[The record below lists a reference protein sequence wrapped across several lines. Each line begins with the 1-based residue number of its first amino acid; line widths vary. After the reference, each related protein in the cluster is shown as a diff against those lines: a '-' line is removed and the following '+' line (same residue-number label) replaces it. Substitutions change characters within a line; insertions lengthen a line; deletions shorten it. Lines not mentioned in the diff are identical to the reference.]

1 MSQIL
6 SVGLGEAVV
15 SKDPQAVLVAYGLG
29 SCLGVAMYDPV
40 NRLAGLLHAVLPTN
54 NGNGYPDNP
63 YKYVD
68 SGIQALVEAMEV
80 AGAHRHYLIVKLAGG
95 ANMLL
100 SSALSHTFE
109 IGTRNVQA
117 AHYVLES
124 LGLKVAGVEVGGSV
138 GRTVKLFVDSGKLV
152 VRRIGGIEQTL

>member
-15 SKDPQAVLVAYGLG
+15 CKDPRAVLVAYGLG

-40 NRLAGLLHAVLPTN
+40 NRLAGLLHAVLPTS
-54 NGNGYPDNP
+54 GNGYQDNP

-68 SGIQALVEAMEV
+68 SGIQALVQAMEA
-80 AGAHRHYLIVKLAGG
+80 AGAQRRYLIVKLVGG

-117 AHYVLES
+117 AYSILEAM
-124 LGLKVAGVEVGGSV
+124 GLRVAGVEVGGNV
-138 GRTVKLFVDSGKLV
+138 GRTVKLFVESGKLV
-152 VRRIGGIEQTL
+152 VRRIGGVEQTL